1 MRIPVAGWAS
11 EGWTSPRLP
20 VQSQA
25 VEIRQVALTLW
36 RPEAAAAFYR
46 DVLELPVST
55 DGGRVTVT
63 IGSSCLVLERGEQFH
78 GVHHLALGIA
88 PADFELARSWLS
100 QRVAPISVD
109 GSEVVDGPEGWDSK
123 SLYFLG
129 PEDIVLEYIAR
140 QAHGHLP
147 ASEGRAPRPLSL
159 SEVGIGVP
167 DVQEAVG
174 DLHRVL
180 GLPPFPPQGSR
191 FAPVGDHDGL
201 IILVDQERVWFP
213 TDAQQAAHGPV
224 RVQLAG
230 TRPGQLSLRRSADVF
245 AD

>member
-1 MRIPVAGWAS
+1 M
-11 EGWTSPRLP
+11 
-20 VQSQA
+20 
-25 VEIRQVALTLW
+25 EIRQVALTLS
-36 RPEAAAAFYR
+36 RPEAAAAAFYR

-55 DGGRVTVT
+55 AGGQVRVT

-109 GSEVVDGPEGWDSK
+109 GSEVIDGPEGWDSN

-147 ASEGRAPRPLSL
+147 QAKGGRLAPFR
-159 SEVGIGVP
+159 
-167 DVQEAVG
+167 
-174 DLHRVL
+174 
-180 GLPPFPPQGSR
+180 
-191 FAPVGDHDGL
+191 
-201 IILVDQERVWFP
+201 
-213 TDAQQAAHGPV
+213 
-224 RVQLAG
+224 
-230 TRPGQLSLRRSADVF
+230 
-245 AD
+245 

>member
-1 MRIPVAGWAS
+1 MPSVLAALDVSGDPNTLGLPALSRCGVLLVDGLGAELLTRHQA
-11 EGWTSPRLP
+11 EARWTSGRLP
-20 VQSQA
+20 VQSQ
-25 VEIRQVALTLW
+25 VVDIQQVALTMSH
-36 RPEAAAAFYR
+36 PETAAAFYR

-55 DGGRVTVT
+55 DGGRVAVT
-63 IGSSCLVLERGEQFH
+63 IGSSSLVLERGEQFH
-78 GVHHLALGIA
+78 GVHHLAVGIA

-109 GSEVVDGPEGWDSK
+109 GSEVIDGPEGWDSK

-147 ASEGRAPRPLSL
+147 VSKGPVPRPLSL

-180 GLPPFPPQGSR
+180 DLPPLPSP
-191 FAPVGDHDGL
+191 GL
-201 IILVDQERVWFP
+201 K
-213 TDAQQAAHGPV
+213 V
-224 RVQLAG
+224 RSG
-230 TRPGQLSLRRSADVF
+230 R
-245 AD
+245 